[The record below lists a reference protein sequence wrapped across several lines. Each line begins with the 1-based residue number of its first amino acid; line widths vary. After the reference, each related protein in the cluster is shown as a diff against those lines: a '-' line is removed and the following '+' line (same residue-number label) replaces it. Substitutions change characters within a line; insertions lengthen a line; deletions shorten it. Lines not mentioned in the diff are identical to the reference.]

1 MGGDVAM
8 NEIRVLVVD
17 DHAIVRQGI
26 RQLLDNREDMRLV
39 GEAPDGIAGLEMARK
54 LKPDAVILDIALPG
68 LSGLDTAQL
77 IREWKPDITII
88 MLSMHEKETYIRRA
102 LSLGARGY
110 VLKTAS
116 PRDVID
122 AILTASQGKY
132 YFSSEIKDEV
142 VKGYLGLS
150 YSQRL
155 SANSAYDT
163 LSEREQQIFRLVV
176 EGNHTKQIAS
186 LLYLSPKTVEKHRSN
201 IIRKIGISEP
211 LAMMKYAIKIGVVD
225 TELWNS

>member
-1 MGGDVAM
+1 MK
-8 NEIRVLVVD
+8 EIRVLVVD

-26 RQLLDNREDMRLV
+26 RQLLDNREGVRLV
-39 GEAPDGIAGLEMARK
+39 GEASDGLAGLEMVKK
-54 LKPDAVILDIALPG
+54 LKPDTVILDIALPR
-68 LSGLDTAQL
+68 LNGLDTAQL
-77 IREWKPDITII
+77 IREWNPNITIV
-88 MLSMHEKETYIRRA
+88 MLSMHENETYIRRA

-110 VLKTAS
+110 VLKTAA
-116 PRDVID
+116 PREVID
-122 AILTASQGKY
+122 AILMASQGKY
-132 YFSSEIKDEV
+132 YFSSEVKDEV

-150 YSQRL
+150 NSQAP

-186 LLYLSPKTVEKHRSN
+186 LLCLSPKTVEKHRSN

-211 LAMMKYAIKIGVVD
+211 LAMMKYALKIGIVD
-225 TELWNS
+225 PELWTN